1 MLDLS
6 SRSLGLWAGLGTAAF
21 LGYCIYFDQRRR
33 SHPDFRRKLRQ
44 KRKLMGKSGGSA
56 NSGPA
61 LPDFS
66 DQEAVQR
73 FFLQEVQLG
82 EDLLA
87 SGDIQNG
94 VEHLSLA
101 VAVCGQ
107 PHSLLSVLQQTLPP
121 QIYHLLLQNLEG
133 AQQRIRSHA
142 SSSLMSSLMRGGG
155 GGGGSA
161 AVGAA
166 RDPGIVAEDVE

>member
-6 SRSLGLWAGLGTAAF
+6 SKSLGLWAGLGTAAF
-21 LGYCIYFDQRRR
+21 LGYCIYFDNRRR
-33 SHPDFRRKLRQ
+33 SHPDFRRKLRE
-44 KRKLMGKSGGSA
+44 KRKA
-56 NSGPA
+56 NSKGASSSGPA
-61 LPDFS
+61 LPDFG

-82 EDLLA
+82 EELLA
-87 SGDIQNG
+87 TGDIQNG

-121 QIYHLLLQNLEG
+121 QIYHLLLQNLEV
-133 AQQRIRSHA
+133 AQQRVRVHA
-142 SSSLMSSLMRGGG
+142 SSSLMSSLMRGQ
-155 GGGGSA
+155 
-161 AVGAA
+161 GAEERGA
-166 RDPGIVAEDVE
+166 SLEIEDVE